1 MTRFHGWI
9 AAAVLFALSALIAA
23 ADDCTSQALAL
34 DQLGNISDIAVR
46 FDSGDQIA
54 AQKPKKRKSK
64 SKSNKKTTLLS
75 PFAKKFQ
82 RIIDDLLKVL
92 SKNSVALAKD
102 FFKYYKPR
110 MAANADVIKQS
121 VGVHGN
127 LTALVPLI
135 VQHETAIWQHTSDYL
150 QQIEVFVVPLLHLI
164 GESLAERLTDAQ
176 RREPRVCD
184 ALQLY
189 DDVGPAA
196 GAGYQAHLEVCRSRY
211 SDELDQQLTGLV
223 RLQQQVG
230 ESPDGDRNGGL
241 QREFEALYDRKQA
254 ALMEIMEQY
263 WRKVQS
269 LYERFL
275 GSIKKATGFLFTVI
289 G

>member
-9 AAAVLFALSALIAA
+9 AAAVLFAVSALIAA

-46 FDSGDQIA
+46 FNSVDQIA

-64 SKSNKKTTLLS
+64 SKSNKKTTLT
-75 PFAKKFQ
+75 PFAKKFK

-127 LTALVPLI
+127 LSALVPLI
-135 VQHETAIWQHTSDYL
+135 VQHETAIWQHSSDYL

-184 ALQLY
+184 ALRLY
-189 DDVGPAA
+189 DEVGPAA

-230 ESPDGDRNGGL
+230 ESPGGDRDGGR

-254 ALMEIMEQY
+254 ALMEIMQQY

-269 LYERFL
+269 LYDRFL
-275 GSIKKATGFLFTVI
+275 ESIKKATGVLFTVI